1 VGFTELKGVLM
12 RLIHALLVTA
22 AFTLAPAC
30 APKSSPAEV
39 LAELETEVVADAEA
53 PAPLNVN
60 VLDCGAINV
69 LDLDAFSSAGDYA
82 GQSDTFTDTCY
93 LINHPD
99 GRLLWDLGLPGMLAG
114 AGEQNVSGIFNV
126 SLDKT
131 ITAQLAD
138 LGLTPDDIDYVSL
151 SHDHFDHVGQVDQV
165 QGATWI
171 VQEDE
176 YNDMFPP
183 EGTEREVD
191 PQLAAMWAAFGPME
205 AKTISGDYDVFGDG
219 TVKIL
224 EMPGHTPGH
233 SVLLL
238 DMPESGPVLLAGDLY
253 HRKESRELRRVP
265 RFNWSEPVTLE
276 SMDKF
281 EALAEELGAK
291 VILQHEPDD
300 VEPLGGV
307 IR

>member
-1 VGFTELKGVLM
+1 M
-12 RLIHALLVTA
+12 RLIHALLATTA
-22 AFTLAPAC
+22 FSLAPAC
-30 APKSSPAEV
+30 TPATPPADAPAEPV
-39 LAELETEVVADAEA
+39 AETVAETEAA
-53 PAPLNVN
+53 APLTVN
-60 VLDCGAINV
+60 VLECGTLDV
-69 LDLDAFSSAGDYA
+69 TDLDVFSSAGDYA
-82 GQSDTFTDTCY
+82 GQTDTLTDSCF

-99 GRLLWDLGLPGMLAG
+99 GRLLWDLGLPSMLVG
-114 AGEQNVSGIFNV
+114 AGVQTVGGIFNV
-126 SLDKT
+126 SMEQTL
-131 ITAQLAD
+131 TAQLAE
-138 LGLTPDDIDYVSL
+138 LGLTPADIDYVSL
-151 SHDHFDHVGQVDQV
+151 SHDHFDHIGQIDQV
-165 QGATWI
+165 QDAVWL

-183 EGTEREVD
+183 EGTEREID
-191 PQLAAMWAAFGPME
+191 PQLAAMWAAFRPLE
-205 AKTISGDYDVFGDG
+205 AQTIQGDHDVFGDG

-238 DMPESGPVLLAGDLY
+238 DMPESGPVLLAGDMY

-265 RFNWSEPVTLE
+265 RFNWSEPVTRE

-281 EALAEELGAK
+281 EALAEELGAR

-300 VEPLGGV
+300 IAPLGGI

>member
-1 VGFTELKGVLM
+1 M
-12 RLIHALLVTA
+12 RLFHALLATT

-30 APKSSPAEV
+30 APKSAPADTPSEPA
-39 LAELETEVVADAEA
+39 AEIVAEAEA
-53 PAPLNVN
+53 PAPLTVN
-60 VLDCGAINV
+60 VLDCGSLTV
-69 LDLDAFSSAGDYA
+69 TDLDAFSSAGDYA
-82 GQSDTFTDTCY
+82 GQTDTLTDTCY

-99 GRLLWDLGLPGMLAG
+99 GRLLWDLGLPGMLVG
-114 AGEQNVSGIFNV
+114 AGEQTVGGIFKV
-126 SLDKT
+126 SMGKT
-131 ITAQLAD
+131 ITQQLAD
-138 LGLTPDDIDYVSL
+138 LGLTPADIKYLSL
-151 SHDHFDHVGQVDQV
+151 SHDHFDHIGQIDQV
-165 QGATWI
+165 QGVTWI

-183 EGTEREVD
+183 EGAATQAAD
-191 PQLAAMWAAFGPME
+191 PQLAAMWAAFRPLE
-205 AKTISGDYDVFGDG
+205 PLKIKGDHDVFGDG

-253 HRKESRELRRVP
+253 HRKESRTLRRVP
-265 RFNWSEPVTLE
+265 RFNWSEPETLA

-281 EALAEELGAK
+281 EALASELGAK

>member
-1 VGFTELKGVLM
+1 M
-12 RLIHALLVTA
+12 RLNHALLAVA
-22 AFTLAPAC
+22 AFALAPAC
-30 APKSSPAEV
+30 TPKPATDETPAEPAPEAAV
-39 LAELETEVVADAEA
+39 EAEA
-53 PAPLNVN
+53 AAPLTVN
-60 VLDCGAINV
+60 VLDCGTINV
-69 LDLDAFSSAGDYA
+69 TDLDAFSSAGDYA
-82 GQSDTFTDTCY
+82 GQTDTLTDSCF
-93 LINHPD
+93 LINHPK
-99 GRLLWDLGLPGMLAG
+99 GRLLWDLGLPGMMVG
-114 AGEQNVSGIFNV
+114 AGEQTVGGIFVV
-126 SLDKT
+126 SMDKS
-131 ITAQLAD
+131 ITQQLAD

-151 SHDHFDHVGQVDQV
+151 SHDHFDHIGQVDQV
-165 QGATWI
+165 EGATWI

-183 EGTEREVD
+183 EGSEREID
-191 PQLAAMWAAFGPME
+191 PQLAAMWAAFRPLE
-205 AKTISGDYDVFGDG
+205 VQKIKGDYDVFGDG

-238 DMPESGPVLLAGDLY
+238 NMPESGPVLLAGDMY
-253 HRKESRELRRVP
+253 HRKESRALRRVP

-281 EALAEELGAK
+281 EALASELGAK

-300 VEPLGGV
+300 ITPLGGI

>member
-1 VGFTELKGVLM
+1 M
-12 RLIHALLVTA
+12 
-22 AFTLAPAC
+22 
-30 APKSSPAEV
+30 
-39 LAELETEVVADAEA
+39 
-53 PAPLNVN
+53 
-60 VLDCGAINV
+60 
-69 LDLDAFSSAGDYA
+69 
-82 GQSDTFTDTCY
+82 
-93 LINHPD
+93 INHPD

-114 AGEQNVSGIFNV
+114 AGEQNVGGIFNV

-183 EGTEREVD
+183 EGTEPNAD

-205 AKTISGDYDVFGDG
+205 AEKISGDHDVFGDG

-253 HRKESRELRRVP
+253 HRKESRGLRRVP
-265 RFNWSEPVTLE
+265 RFNWSEPETLA
-276 SMDKF
+276 SMEKF
-281 EALAEELGAK
+281 ETLAEEIGAK

-300 VEPLGGV
+300 IEPLGGM

>member
-1 VGFTELKGVLM
+1 M
-12 RLIHALLVTA
+12 RLIYALLATT

-30 APKSSPAEV
+30 APKPAP
-39 LAELETEVVADAEA
+39 AEA
-53 PAPLNVN
+53 PAEAPAVEETEVAGSAAPLTVN
-60 VLDCGAINV
+60 VLDCGTLEV
-69 LDLDAFSSAGDYA
+69 TDLDAFSSAGDYA
-82 GQSDTFTDTCY
+82 GETDTLTDTCF
-93 LINHPD
+93 LVNHPN
-99 GRLLWDLGLPGMLAG
+99 GRLLWDLGLPGMLVG
-114 AGEQNVSGIFNV
+114 AGVQTIGGIFNV
-126 SLDKT
+126 SMDKS
-131 ITAQLAD
+131 ITQQLAE

-151 SHDHFDHVGQVDQV
+151 SHDHFDHIGQVDQV
-165 QGATWI
+165 SGATWI

-191 PQLAAMWAAFGPME
+191 PQLAAMWAAFGPMDVQ
-205 AKTISGDYDVFGDG
+205 KINGDYDVFGDG

-238 DMPESGPVLLAGDLY
+238 DMPESGPVLLAGDLW
-253 HRKESRELRRVP
+253 HRKESRTLRRVP
-265 RFNWSEPVTLE
+265 RFNWNEPATLE
-276 SMDKF
+276 SMDKV
-281 EALAEELGAK
+281 EALASEIGAQ

-300 VEPLGGV
+300 IAPLNGI

>member
-1 VGFTELKGVLM
+1 M
-12 RLIHALLVTA
+12 RLIHGLLATTA
-22 AFTLAPAC
+22 FMLAPAC
-30 APKSSPAEV
+30 APASTPADMPAEP
-39 LAELETEVVADAEA
+39 ETEVVAEAAAEA
-53 PAPLNVN
+53 PAPLTVN
-60 VLDCGAINV
+60 VLDCGTLEV
-69 LDLDAFSSAGDYA
+69 TDLDAFSSAGDYA
-82 GQSDTFTDTCY
+82 GQTDTLTDSCF

-99 GRLLWDLGLPGMLAG
+99 GRLLWDLGLPGMMAG
-114 AGEQNVSGIFNV
+114 AGVQTVGGIFNV

-151 SHDHFDHVGQVDQV
+151 SHDHFDHIGQVDQV

-183 EGTEREVD
+183 EGTEREID
-191 PQLAAMWAAFGPME
+191 PQIAAMWAAFSPME

-238 DMPESGPVLLAGDLY
+238 DMPESGPVLLAGDMY
-253 HRKESRELRRVP
+253 HRKESREMRRVP

-281 EALAEELGAK
+281 ETLAEELGAK

-300 VEPLGGV
+300 VDPLGGI

>member
-1 VGFTELKGVLM
+1 M
-12 RLIHALLVTA
+12 RLFHALLATT

-30 APKSSPAEV
+30 ALKEAPADTPAVPE
-39 LAELETEVVADAEA
+39 AEMVAEAEAEA
-53 PAPLNVN
+53 PAPLTVN
-60 VLDCGAINV
+60 VLDCGTIEV

-93 LINHPD
+93 LINHPG

-114 AGEQNVSGIFNV
+114 AGVQNTGGIFNV

-131 ITAQLAD
+131 ITQQLTD
-138 LGLTPDDIDYVSL
+138 LGLTPDDVDYVSL

-205 AKTISGDYDVFGDG
+205 AKTISGDHDVFGDG
-219 TVKIL
+219 SVKIL

-253 HRKESRELRRVP
+253 HRKESRELAP
-265 RFNWSEPVTLE
+265 RA
-276 SMDKF
+276 
-281 EALAEELGAK
+281 AL
-291 VILQHEPDD
+291 
-300 VEPLGGV
+300 
-307 IR
+307 

>member
-1 VGFTELKGVLM
+1 M
-12 RLIHALLVTA
+12 RLIHALLATT

-30 APKSSPAEV
+30 APKAAPADTPAEPV
-39 LAELETEVVADAEA
+39 VEAVAEAEA
-53 PAPLNVN
+53 PAPLTVN
-60 VLDCGAINV
+60 VLDCGTINV
-69 LDLDAFSSAGDYA
+69 TDLDAFSSAGDYA
-82 GQSDTFTDTCY
+82 GQTDTLTDSCF

-114 AGEQNVSGIFNV
+114 AGEQTVGGIFNV

-131 ITAQLAD
+131 IAQQLAD

-151 SHDHFDHVGQVDQV
+151 SHDHFDHIGQVSQV

-183 EGTEREVD
+183 EGTEANAD
-191 PQLAAMWAAFGPME
+191 PQLAAMWVAFGPMKAE
-205 AKTISGDYDVFGDG
+205 KISGDYDVFGDG
-219 TVKIL
+219 TVKII

-253 HRKESRELRRVP
+253 HRKESRALRRVP
-265 RFNWSEPVTLE
+265 RFNWSEPETLV

-281 EALAEELGAK
+281 EALADDLGAK

-300 VEPLGGV
+300 IEPLGGV

>member
-1 VGFTELKGVLM
+1 M
-12 RLIHALLVTA
+12 RLIHALLATT

-30 APKSSPAEV
+30 APKEAPAAPESEIVAEV
-39 LAELETEVVADAEA
+39 EAEA
-53 PAPLNVN
+53 PAPLTVN
-60 VLDCGAINV
+60 VLDCGTIEV

-82 GQSDTFTDTCY
+82 GQSDTFTDSCF

-114 AGEQNVSGIFNV
+114 AGVQNVSGIFNV

-138 LGLTPDDIDYVSL
+138 LGLTADDIDYVSL

-165 QGATWI
+165 QNATWI

-183 EGTEREVD
+183 EGTERQVD

-205 AKTISGDYDVFGDG
+205 AKTISGDHDVFADG
-219 TVKIL
+219 SVKIL

-276 SMDKF
+276 SMDEF

-291 VILQHEPDD
+291 VVLQHEPDD
-300 VEPLGGV
+300 IEPLGGV

>member
-1 VGFTELKGVLM
+1 M
-12 RLIHALLVTA
+12 RLIHALLATT

-30 APKSSPAEV
+30 ALK
-39 LAELETEVVADAEA
+39 EA
-53 PAPLNVN
+53 PAGAPAEPAVESVEAADASAPLTVN
-60 VLDCGAINV
+60 VLDCGTIHV
-69 LDLDAFSSAGDYA
+69 TDLDAFSSAGDYA
-82 GQSDTFTDTCY
+82 GLSDTLTDPCFVV
-93 LINHPD
+93 NHPD

-114 AGEQNVSGIFNV
+114 TGEQNVGGIFNV
-126 SLDKT
+126 TLDKT
-131 ITAQLAD
+131 ITTQLAG

-151 SHDHFDHVGQVDQV
+151 SHDHFDHVGQVGQV

-183 EGTEREVD
+183 EGAQPSAD
-191 PQLAAMWAAFGPME
+191 PQLAAMWAAFAPLQ
-205 AKTISGDYDVFGDG
+205 AKKISGDYDVFGDG

-238 DMPESGPVLLAGDLY
+238 DMPESGPVLLAGDMY
-253 HRKESRELRRVP
+253 HRKESRDLRRVP

-300 VEPLGGV
+300 IEPLGGV

>member
-1 VGFTELKGVLM
+1 M
-12 RLIHALLVTA
+12 RLIHALLATT

-30 APKSSPAEV
+30 APASPP
-39 LAELETEVVADAEA
+39 AEA
-53 PAPLNVN
+53 PSEPAAEVAEVAETPAPLTVN
-60 VLDCGAINV
+60 VLDCGTIHV
-69 LDLDAFSSAGDYA
+69 TDLDAFSSAGDYA
-82 GQSDTFTDTCY
+82 GLSDTLTDPCF

-114 AGEQNVSGIFNV
+114 AGEQNFGGIFNV
-126 SLDKT
+126 SLDRT

-138 LGLTPDDIDYVSL
+138 LGLTADDIDYVSL

-183 EGTEREVD
+183 EGSEREID
-191 PQLAAMWAAFGPME
+191 PQMAALWAAFGPME
-205 AKTISGDYDVFGDG
+205 AKTISGDFDVFGDG
-219 TVKIL
+219 SVKIL

-238 DMPESGPVLLAGDLY
+238 DMPESGPVLLGGDMY

-291 VILQHEPDD
+291 VVLQHEPDD
-300 VEPLGGV
+300 IEPLGGV

>member
-1 VGFTELKGVLM
+1 M
-12 RLIHALLVTA
+12 RLIHALLATT

-30 APKSSPAEV
+30 APKPAP
-39 LAELETEVVADAEA
+39 ADTPAAPETEIVAEAEA
-53 PAPLNVN
+53 PAPLTVN
-60 VLDCGAINV
+60 VLDCGTIDV

-82 GQSDTFTDTCY
+82 GQTDTFTDTCY
-93 LINHPD
+93 VINHPE

-114 AGEQNVSGIFNV
+114 AGVQNVGGIFNV

-131 ITAQLAD
+131 ITGQLAE
-138 LGLTPDDIDYVSL
+138 LGLTADDVDYVSL
-151 SHDHFDHVGQVDQV
+151 SHDHFDHIGQVDQV
-165 QGATWI
+165 LNATWL

-176 YNDMFPP
+176 YDDMFPP
-183 EGTEREVD
+183 EGTEREID
-191 PQLAAMWAAFGPME
+191 PQLAAMWAAFRPLE
-205 AKTISGDYDVFGDG
+205 VQKISGDYDVFGDG

-238 DMPESGPVLLAGDLY
+238 DMPETGPVMLAGDLW

-265 RFNWSEPVTLE
+265 RFNWSEPETLA

-300 VEPLGGV
+300 TEPLGGV